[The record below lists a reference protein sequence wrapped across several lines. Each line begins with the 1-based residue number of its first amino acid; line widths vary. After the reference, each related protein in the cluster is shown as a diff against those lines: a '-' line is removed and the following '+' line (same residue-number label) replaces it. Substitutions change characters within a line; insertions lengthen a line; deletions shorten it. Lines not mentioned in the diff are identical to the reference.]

1 MLINCHLVRGQVP
14 MDCLLLVARLRA
26 CLQAALRDLVGRLVK
41 EGSLRHHLLPTLHL
55 LSRGLPP
62 SQLLLV
68 LRDNVVGLEPTG
80 QSNPTRAGQLLLKH
94 DWGGSLDLGV
104 ACLRGSS
111 ETHCFPLGKT
121 YALLGARLDT
131 HVPSA

>member
-1 MLINCHLVRGQVP
+1 MLINCHLVRRQVS

-26 CLQAALRDLVGRLVK
+26 CLHAALRDLVGRLVK

-80 QSNPTRAGQLLLKH
+80 QSNPTRAG
-94 DWGGSLDLGV
+94 
-104 ACLRGSS
+104 
-111 ETHCFPLGKT
+111 
-121 YALLGARLDT
+121 
-131 HVPSA
+131 